1 MVLSNDNLI
10 LYPTHPDLT
19 LKSRSFGAKLVLDQ
33 ISSGKFDPDT
43 LYVFIDADSLKESK
57 LALSKP
63 WTEIVDN
70 VPILTP

>member
-43 LYVFIDADSLKESK
+43 LYVFINAHSYPLVTAETTKK
-57 LALSKP
+57 
-63 WTEIVDN
+63 TEMGQ
-70 VPILTP
+70 PHR